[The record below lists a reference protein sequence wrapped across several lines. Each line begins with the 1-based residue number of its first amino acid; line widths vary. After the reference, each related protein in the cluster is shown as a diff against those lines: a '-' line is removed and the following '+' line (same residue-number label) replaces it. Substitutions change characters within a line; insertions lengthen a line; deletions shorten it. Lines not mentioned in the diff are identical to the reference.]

1 MEKISTDRLIA
12 IRKKHGFSQ
21 KYVAIS
27 VGVAPSI
34 VSRWE
39 SGITTPSRENLSKL
53 ADLFNVTVDY
63 LLSRSDEELPV
74 SSEALSVEERKLIQD
89 YRALNQQGQEYIRQ
103 TMYMARTIYKKYSE
117 LPNME
122 SKIGN

>member
-34 VSRWE
+34 VSRLE

-63 LLSRSDEELPV
+63 LLSRSDEELPI
-74 SSEALSVEERKLIQD
+74 SSEALSIEERKLIQD

-103 TMYMARTIYKKYSE
+103 TMYMARTIYKKCVDLSYVE
-117 LPNME
+117 D
-122 SKIGN
+122 K